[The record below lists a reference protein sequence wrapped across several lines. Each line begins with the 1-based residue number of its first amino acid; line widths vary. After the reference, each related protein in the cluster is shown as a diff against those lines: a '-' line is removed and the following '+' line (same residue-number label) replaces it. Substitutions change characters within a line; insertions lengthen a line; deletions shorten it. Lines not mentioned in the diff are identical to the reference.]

1 MAGVYMDQRLNLPNP
16 WEGPRKKCQGFK
28 PDSGNLTVRD
38 YRGASG
44 IVSHGEDGNP
54 SGNRKS
60 RNGNPSPTAER
71 ARFLSQCLNKWTIT
85 SSCIH
90 LDLCLLFNS
99 WANRC
104 ADYVQTDGGGR
115 GIDLNT
121 LDYWLANVERFGLA
135 M

>member
-1 MAGVYMDQRLNLPNP
+1 MAGVYTDQRLNLPNP

-71 ARFLSQCLNKWTIT
+71 ARFLSQWGGLPTILQAFFFV
-85 SSCIH
+85 SSRPFVRYTFFI
-90 LDLCLLFNS
+90 L
-99 WANRC
+99 
-104 ADYVQTDGGGR
+104 
-115 GIDLNT
+115 II
-121 LDYWLANVERFGLA
+121 
-135 M
+135 

>member
-1 MAGVYMDQRLNLPNP
+1 MAGVYTEQRLNLPNP
-16 WEGPRKKCQGFK
+16 WEGRRKKCQGFK

-71 ARFLSQCLNKWTIT
+71 ARLWVGMVFSEGTFALIDEATGAAGDVSGFRFPTI
-85 SSCIH
+85 
-90 LDLCLLFNS
+90 L
-99 WANRC
+99 
-104 ADYVQTDGGGR
+104 
-115 GIDLNT
+115 
-121 LDYWLANVERFGLA
+121 
-135 M
+135 